1 MMRATPLNRPTLRFT
16 SKPFPDLFS
25 NDELE
30 GSSPIQFSI
39 FSHKYTELNKYYCY
53 GSN

>member
-1 MMRATPLNRPTLRFT
+1 MMRATPLNKPTLRFT
-16 SKPFPDLFS
+16 SKPFSDLFS

-39 FSHKYTELNKYYCY
+39 FAIKYTELRNKYYFLW
-53 GSN
+53 